1 VSVYNRNNL
10 ECAIAEAAF
19 MTGLERNAEVVRM
32 ASYAPLFA
40 HIDGWQWTP
49 NLIWVDNLRSYGT
62 PNYYVQQL
70 FARNR
75 GDVIMPVKLEVAAG
89 KKLYASATRDE
100 ATDEVIVKVV
110 NGEATPV
117 EVKLDLS
124 ALGKANASARV
135 IVLAGANRADENSFT
150 EPKKIFPKEDTL
162 KIATKDFTQ
171 TFPANS
177 LTVLRI
183 K

>member
-1 VSVYNRNNL
+1 
-10 ECAIAEAAF
+10 
-19 MTGLERNAEVVRM
+19 
-32 ASYAPLFA
+32 
-40 HIDGWQWTP
+40 
-49 NLIWVDNLRSYGT
+49 
-62 PNYYVQQL
+62 
-70 FARNR
+70 
-75 GDVIMPVKLEVAAG
+75 VKLEVAAG